1 MRASWSDANTYSNT
15 DGYGNAE
22 RDSDGDRDGH
32 SYGELHAQA
41 QSYAETWSDP
51 STSPDA
57 GTAPVDV
64 QIGASLSGKSPA
76 PVASSRQ
83 SGVISSCSTQPC
95 KRRDHDYS

>member
-1 MRASWSDANTYSNT
+1 LRASWSDANTYSNT

-22 RDSDGDRDGH
+22 RDSDGD
-32 SYGELHAQA
+32 SETYANPEACTHAK
-41 QSYAETWSDP
+41 
-51 STSPDA
+51 TSADA
-57 GTAPVDV
+57 RTAPVDV